1 MVCEVPVRV
10 IMRGGGCTVEV
21 VARTLSGRKPEEGGV
36 GEGNRV
42 SEGGGVCDGDGVDG
56 TTTAVMT
63 GTAVVVAV
71 SS

>member
-42 SEGGGVCDGDGVDG
+42 SDGDGVDG

-63 GTAVVVAV
+63 GTAAVVDI